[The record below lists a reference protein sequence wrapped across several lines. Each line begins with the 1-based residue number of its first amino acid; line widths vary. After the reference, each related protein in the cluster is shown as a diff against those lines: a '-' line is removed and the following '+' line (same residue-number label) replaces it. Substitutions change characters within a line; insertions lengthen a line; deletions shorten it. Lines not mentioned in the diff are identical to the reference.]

1 MGCGKPWGTDISW
14 RSRFSNL
21 IQGDKMKKSIRWI
34 TVFAVISTVFLFT
47 AQVSASPTTTGFWT
61 AYPGQSVSTSTSTS
75 THTVYQATVRPP
87 INLDGSSNWPKKRGV
102 IPVQFDLLSATATDT
117 ITTTVTG
124 PFIFESILSDS
135 NPDNDISY
143 VSFTPGSA
151 MTFGDIWNLSAVYDF
166 TAGDCYGGSLRWQ
179 VRIDVQD
186 DSDPGN
192 NPAIFIYYGS
202 PPQFGNGGDGGCDD
216 ANNQNNLN
224 LIGQLDLRYDLSQL
238 GGPWYGSYSDATSYA
253 GTHVVSRVSLM
264 LDSGWVADQVVDF
277 TSATVNDNTFTP
289 LPEGTTSTTTT
300 TVGSFSPTCDLPA
313 AKLQWSKTDPYPD
326 GSINE
331 GESIQPRDTG
341 EFYRIVDCK
350 YIYNLD
356 VSSLDP
362 NLATRGG
369 TYFVYVE
376 IDGTLIN
383 NPAKFDLK

>member
-1 MGCGKPWGTDISW
+1 
-14 RSRFSNL
+14 
-21 IQGDKMKKSIRWI
+21 MKKSIRWTTI
-34 TVFAVISTVFLFT
+34 IAVISTVFLFT
-47 AQVSASPTTTGFWT
+47 AQVSASSTTGSWV
-61 AYPGQSVSTSTSTS
+61 AYPGQSVSTSTTTS
-75 THTVYQATVRPP
+75 THTVYQATVRAP

-102 IPVQFDLLSATATDT
+102 IPVQFDLSSATATDT
-117 ITTTVTG
+117 ITTTTTG
-124 PFIFESILSDS
+124 PFIFESILSDA
-135 NPDNDISY
+135 NPDNDYSY

-151 MTFGDIWNLSAVYDF
+151 MTFDDITNLSAVYDF
-166 TAGDCYGGSLRWQ
+166 TTGDCYGGSLRWS
-179 VRIDVQD
+179 VRIDVSD
-186 DSDPGN
+186 TPSDPLDD
-192 NPAIFIYYGS
+192 PAIFIYYGT
-202 PPQFGNGGDGGCDD
+202 PPNFGNGGIGGCDD
-216 ANNQNNLN
+216 ANNQSNTNMIN
-224 LIGQLDLRYDLSQL
+224 QPDLRYDTTQL
-238 GGPWYGSYSDATSYA
+238 GGPFYDTYGHALILA
-253 GTHVVSRVSLM
+253 GTHAVSRASLV
-264 LDSGWVADQVVDF
+264 LDSGWVATQVVDF

-289 LPEGTTSTTTT
+289 LPEGTTVTATT
-300 TVGSFSPTCDLPA
+300 TVGSFSPTCDLHA

-356 VSSLDP
+356 VNSLDP